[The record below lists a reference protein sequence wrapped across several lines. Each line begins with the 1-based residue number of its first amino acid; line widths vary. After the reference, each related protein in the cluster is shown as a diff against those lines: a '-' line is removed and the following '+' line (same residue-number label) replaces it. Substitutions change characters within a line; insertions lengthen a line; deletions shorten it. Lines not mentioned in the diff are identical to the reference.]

1 MEAGDKMKKRID
13 VVVAYSSLV
22 LIFLT
27 PFYYA
32 VYFLSC
38 LIKASPSSITL
49 LVIAVIIDVLLVRR
63 TFKIHYS

>member
-1 MEAGDKMKKRID
+1 MKKRID

-32 VYFLSC
+32 VYFLSN
-38 LIKASPSSITL
+38 LIRVNPSSMTL
-49 LVIAVIIDVLLVRR
+49 LVVAVIIDALLVRR